1 MVDMTGNRS
10 RIRSG
15 AWRNKEREMPNAVIE
30 NWDQFEAFLAA
41 QPLCQWS
48 AQKHREVAEGV
59 HHDRKELPPK
69 NDNAELA
76 AALSSMA

>member
-1 MVDMTGNRS
+1 
-10 RIRSG
+10 
-15 AWRNKEREMPNAVIE
+15 MPDAVIKD
-30 NWDQFEAFLAA
+30 WDQFSAFLAA

-48 AQKHREVAEGV
+48 AQKQHALATGAHVPRESSAI
-59 HHDRKELPPK
+59 HSPAKK

>member
-1 MVDMTGNRS
+1 M
-10 RIRSG
+10 
-15 AWRNKEREMPNAVIE
+15 AKAVIE
-30 NWDQFEAFLAA
+30 DWDGFVAYLAA

-48 AQKHREVAEGV
+48 VQKQH
-59 HHDRKELPPK
+59 ELAGGHEKGGRSSIHPPPTK

>member
-1 MVDMTGNRS
+1 
-10 RIRSG
+10 
-15 AWRNKEREMPNAVIE
+15 MPNAVIDD
-30 NWDQFEAFLAA
+30 WDKFEAFLAA

-48 AQKHREVAEGV
+48 AQKQQEIAAGL
-59 HHDRKELPPK
+59 HDDRSRTSGQPPAKK

>member
-1 MVDMTGNRS
+1 MKGHGLKM
-10 RIRSG
+10 
-15 AWRNKEREMPNAVIE
+15 KNAVIE
-30 NWDQFEAFLAA
+30 DWGKFAAFLAA

-48 AQKHREVAEGV
+48 AQKQREMAMGV
-59 HHDRKELPPK
+59 HFGGGMAPPKKK

>member
-1 MVDMTGNRS
+1 MT
-10 RIRSG
+10 
-15 AWRNKEREMPNAVIE
+15 NAVIGD
-30 NWDQFEAFLAA
+30 WDGFIAFLAA

-48 AQKHREVAEGV
+48 AQKQREIASGK
-59 HHDRKELPPK
+59 HKAQSPIHSPPPK